1 MAGKVIKQEK
11 TSHPVKSQT
20 IAGMMPQESSQ
31 LRALVVE
38 DDPSWQQILGEILAD
53 MGLEVDLADSYPTA
67 VELLRKMPHR
77 VAILDLSLGGTD
89 HRNQDGLSVAES
101 VRRLDPGCVILFLS
115 GFATVELAVQVMRD
129 LGAFT
134 CLRKEVFRRSDFRV
148 AIADALAQAPVVE
161 AAPVYSVSPGSTT
174 VTPLEGSKQ
183 ELEAGLVLVIEDD
196 AGWRSLLGE
205 LLEDDGYQ
213 VRASSSYVE
222 AVGLLKRERFQV
234 AVVDLSLAS
243 SLSDENR
250 DGYRLLASMQK
261 AGIPVVV
268 VSGYAEPLRIEQA
281 YQERLIV
288 ACLEKQ
294 SFDRKAFRQTIREA
308 RRSMVIDPV
317 TQSLTDREREV
328 LSLLAQGLTNKEIA
342 RELVI
347 TQNTVKRHL
356 KSLFI
361 KLGVNTRSAASAKAI
376 SLRLDK

>member
-1 MAGKVIKQEK
+1 M
-11 TSHPVKSQT
+11 
-20 IAGMMPQESSQ
+20 
-31 LRALVVE
+31 
-38 DDPSWQQILGEILAD
+38 
-53 MGLEVDLADSYPTA
+53 
-67 VELLRKMPHR
+67 
-77 VAILDLSLGGTD
+77 
-89 HRNQDGLSVAES
+89 
-101 VRRLDPGCVILFLS
+101 
-115 GFATVELAVQVMRD
+115 
-129 LGAFT
+129 
-134 CLRKEVFRRSDFRV
+134 
-148 AIADALAQAPVVE
+148 
-161 AAPVYSVSPGSTT
+161 
-174 VTPLEGSKQ
+174 
-183 ELEAGLVLVIEDD
+183 LVIEDD

>member
-1 MAGKVIKQEK
+1 M
-11 TSHPVKSQT
+11 
-20 IAGMMPQESSQ
+20 
-31 LRALVVE
+31 RALVVE

-67 VELLRKMPHR
+67 VDMLRKTPHR

-89 HRNQDGLSVAES
+89 HRNQDGLSVAET
-101 VRRLDPGCVILFLS
+101 VRRLDPGCVVLFLS
-115 GFATVELAVQVMRD
+115 GFATVELAVQVMRE

-148 AIADALAQAPVVE
+148 AITDALAQAPAAE
-161 AAPVYSVSPGSTT
+161 TAPVSGASFLHSNTASPLGAGKPES
-174 VTPLEGSKQ
+174 
-183 ELEAGLVLVIEDD
+183 EAGLALVIEDD
-196 AGWRSLLGE
+196 AGWRSLLSE
-205 LLEDDGYQ
+205 LLDDAGYQ

-222 AVGLLKRERFQV
+222 AIGLLKRERCQV

-243 SLSDENR
+243 SLSEDNR
-250 DGYRLLASMQK
+250 DGYRLLATMQK

-268 VSGYAEPLRIEQA
+268 VSGYAEPARIEQA

-294 SFDRKAFRQTIREA
+294 SFDRKTFQQTIQEA
-308 RRSMVIDPV
+308 RGSVVIDPI

-328 LSLLAQGLTNKEIA
+328 LALLAQGLTNKEIA
-342 RELVI
+342 RKLTI

-356 KSLFI
+356 KSLFL
-361 KLGVNTRSAASAKAI
+361 KLEVNTRAAASAKAI
-376 SLRLDK
+376 SLRLDRKPS